1 MPDGSTQKLHNNAMS
16 ARAGPLPVG
25 LGPVSGLSIL
35 LRPFLSRGNGLGLVF
50 LPCLG
55 NIIRKR
61 VVWVRRAEE
70 SLDGEENG
78 ADLKG
83 GRPVAL
89 FVSHVRRSQQ
99 RQTHS

>member
-1 MPDGSTQKLHNNAMS
+1 
-16 ARAGPLPVG
+16 LPVG